1 MGETTWKIKGNT
13 SSMSSSDDLG
23 HRLDGVV
30 NLPVTE
36 DFAIRLM
43 GFSTKRQG
51 WIDKTDT
58 GEKDANS
65 ETGSGGRL
73 AALWAVNRD
82 LSVEANYYKTELE
95 TEGSMAAQSRFT
107 EALNVR
113 LPGRRP
119 FSKDKVNIY
128 SLGVDYAFDFAKL
141 ELAFSNL
148 DRKRTS
154 EIEST
159 TTIAAFIDSFVQL
172 RTLIR
177 APANPTEIPTLLA
190 EGWILAPTF
199 SLPIKNLAGFN
210 LNDMMS
216 SDRNTVEARLVSTTE
231 SALVWTAGLFWKD
244 SNDDRVSIQPLSLIP
259 SLIGKP
265 AITALYTEAFT
276 NPANS
281 HFDEVNQ
288 ISVFGEAT
296 FAFSD
301 TFR

>member
-1 MGETTWKIKGNT
+1 MTSAQSPVQQFGGNMFDMERVEVLKGPQGTLYGEGSVGGTIRFIQKKPQFGETTWKIKGNT

-65 ETGSGGRL
+65 ETSSGGRL

-107 EALNVR
+107 EGLNVR

-119 FSKDKVNIY
+119 FSKDEVNIY

-141 ELAFSNL
+141 ELAVSNL
-148 DRKRTS
+148 DRTRSS
-154 EIEST
+154 ELEST
-159 TTIAAFIDSFVQL
+159 STIAAFIDSFIQL
-172 RTLIR
+172 RTIIR
-177 APANPTEIPTLLA
+177 APAIPPKSQHCWPRV
-190 EGWILAPTF
+190 G
-199 SLPIKNLAGFN
+199 SLP
-210 LNDMMS
+210 
-216 SDRNTVEARLVSTTE
+216 
-231 SALVWTAGLFWKD
+231 
-244 SNDDRVSIQPLSLIP
+244 PHSLCP
-259 SLIGKP
+259 SRTWPDL
-265 AITALYTEAFT
+265 T
-276 NPANS
+276 
-281 HFDEVNQ
+281 
-288 ISVFGEAT
+288 
-296 FAFSD
+296 
-301 TFR
+301 